1 MNRDIIFVTAFK
13 DINRKNW
20 DNYSR
25 SNETYFSC
33 FYRLAKN
40 IEYLL
45 VVYLEPSMIEKIK
58 DIKFNNNIIFR
69 NLDEV
74 NTFYNKYIEIDNQII
89 DSDEYKSK
97 IPPHRK
103 NNPEHCQYGYNLI
116 NHSKI
121 CFIKNTKKYYPNYK
135 FYSWIDFGTFNES
148 VDNIPKR
155 LNLNLISEKITYCCL
170 NQIPKKKIEADTMLK
185 SDIIFFTGSTFIV
198 YFEYVDILYNLW
210 NNKIIEWHKKN
221 ITDDDQ
227 NLVLQI
233 YFDRPDLFD
242 IKYSN
247 DWFSLYRDNFNIK

>member
-1 MNRDIIFVTAFK
+1 
-13 DINRKNW
+13 
-20 DNYSR
+20 
-25 SNETYFSC
+25 
-33 FYRLAKN
+33 
-40 IEYLL
+40 
-45 VVYLEPSMIEKIK
+45 MIEKIK

-69 NLDEV
+69 NLDHV
-74 NTFYNKYIEIDNQII
+74 DTFYNKYIEIDNQII

-103 NNPEHCQYGYNLI
+103 HNPEYCQYGYNLI

-121 CFIKNTKKYYPNYK
+121 CFVKNTKKYYPNYK

-155 LNLNLISEKITYCCL
+155 LNLNLISEKITYSCL
-170 NQIPKKKIEADTMLK
+170 NKIPNKKIETDTMLK
-185 SDIIFFTGSTFIV
+185 SDIIFFTGSTFII
-198 YFEYVDILYNLW
+198 YFEYVDTLYNLW

-233 YFDRPDLFD
+233 YFDSPDLFD

-247 DWFSLYRDNFNIK
+247 HWFSLYKDNFNSC

>member
-13 DINRKNW
+13 DIDRKNW
-20 DNYSR
+20 KNFR
-25 SNETYFSC
+25 CSNDTYFNH

-40 IEYLL
+40 IKYLL
-45 VVYLEPSMIEKIK
+45 IVYLEPYFINKMKG
-58 DIKFNNNIIFR
+58 IKFNNNIIFK
-69 NLDEV
+69 NINEV
-74 NTFYNKYIEIDNQII
+74 DSFYNKYIELDNKII

-121 CFIKNTKKYYPNYK
+121 CFVKHTKKYYPNYK
-135 FYSWIDFGTFNES
+135 FYSWIDFGTYNKS
-148 VDNIPKR
+148 VENIPKR
-155 LNLNLISEKITYCCL
+155 LNLNLISEKITYNCL
-170 NQIPKKKIEADTMLK
+170 NQIPEKKIDPNIMLK
-185 SDIIFFTGSTFIV
+185 SDMIYFTGGSFIV
-198 YFEYVDILYNLW
+198 YFKYVDILYNLMI
-210 NNKIIEWHKKN
+210 NKIIELHKQN

-247 DWFSLYRDNFNIK
+247 DWFGLYKDNFNNK